1 MWRHILNFELKLGLK
16 KTSLIIYFLVL
27 FSLAFLIVNI
37 LGGAFTGARIII
49 GNANNNVNAP
59 IIVDTEN
66 DEVYYTPLY
75 YVMSHFSK
83 FIRPGAEIIEV
94 EKTDP
99 ELMVTAAI
107 NEDGS
112 KVLVIFN
119 ESNSNKSFQLF
130 EKNSKLTDQRISIS
144 PRAIQTIKIDG

>member
-1 MWRHILNFELKLGLK
+1 M
-16 KTSLIIYFLVL
+16 VL
-27 FSLAFLIVNI
+27 DRQ
-37 LGGAFTGARIII
+37 GGPNWVSNWCI
-49 GNANNNVNAP
+49 AP

-94 EKTDP
+94 EKTDSD
-99 ELMVTAAI
+99 LMVTAAI
-107 NEDGS
+107 NRDGS

-119 ESNSNKSFQLF
+119 ESNSDLSLIH
-130 EKNSKLTDQRISIS
+130 ISE
-144 PRAIQTIKIDG
+144 PTRPY